1 MRRFFC
7 SVILIGFSALLFGG
21 FGAACAFAYKALAFG
36 ECRQVVGV
44 SSKLTDFLSDSSAR
58 SAEFTA
64 GELEGGA
71 AHIIFKC
78 AKKDNAGVLPALP
91 IFSETDGGISVRVP
105 VVAQTPLV
113 LVKSSVVF
121 EFSADGVL
129 EPEKVGIGSAVVPD
143 VLRGFVERGVCAE
156 YKPFIAEFRRLSRGV
171 KITKRGK
178 VFVLEK

>member
-7 SVILIGFSALLFGG
+7 SVVLIVFSALLFGG
-21 FGAACAFAYKALAFG
+21 FGAACAFAFKALAFG

-44 SSKLTDFLSDSSAR
+44 SSKLTDFLSDPSAR

-64 GELEGGA
+64 AELEGGA

-113 LVKSSVVF
+113 LVKSSLAF
-121 EFSADGVL
+121 EFSADGTLLL
-129 EPEKVGIGSAVVPD
+129 ERVCVGDAVVPNA
-143 VLRGFVERGVCAE
+143 LRGFVERGVCAE
-156 YKPFIAEFRRLSRGV
+156 YRPFIDEFRRLSKGV
-171 KITKRGK
+171 KITKRGR
-178 VFVLEK
+178 VFVFEK

>member
-1 MRRFFC
+1 MKRFFC
-7 SVILIGFSALLFGG
+7 SVFLIAFAALLFGG
-21 FGAACAFAYKALAFG
+21 FGAACAFAYKALSFG

-44 SSKLTDFLSDSSAR
+44 SSKLTDFLSDSGAH

-64 GELEGGA
+64 AELEGAA

-91 IFSETDGGISVRVP
+91 IFSETGGGISVRVP

-113 LVKSSVVF
+113 LIKTSAAF

-129 EPEKVGIGSAVVPD
+129 ALERVGIGAAVVPGA
-143 VLRGFVERGVCAE
+143 LRGFVERGVYSE
-156 YKPFIAEFRRLSRGV
+156 YKPFIDEFRRLSKGV
-171 KITKRGK
+171 KITKRGG